1 MKTFTI
7 KITEQLVKKLN
18 LVTNGCLWQEIDLYT
33 IRIGKY
39 FIRISKKVN

>member
-7 KITEQLVKKLN
+7 KITEEMVKKLN
-18 LVTNGCLWQEIDLYT
+18 LMTGEHIWQEIDLYT

-39 FIRISKKVN
+39 FIRISKKV